1 MPLIAEAAVNTYS
14 VLGAPTL
21 AALSASPNHVLKAKH
36 SSWVSARSS
45 PLHCPSLVLAFCS
58 MMTYGM
64 SAHGGGEAGGG
75 GSDGGG
81 GM

>member
-1 MPLIAEAAVNTYS
+1 MPLIAEADVYTCS

-21 AALSASPNHVLKAKH
+21 AALPASPNHVLKARH

-45 PLHCPSLVLAFCS
+45 PTHCPSLVLAVCS
-58 MMTYGM
+58 MMTYGI
-64 SAHGGGEAGGG
+64 SAHGGGGAGGG
-75 GSDGGG
+75 GEGG